1 MTALAEKMRWDIAQ
15 LVENTDPDW
24 ITSKLEEMVEAANG
38 LARRYRGKIKDLDA
52 KGLLALLT
60 ARDDFSL
67 RYEGVTEYSSLRYS
81 ADSTDAVSK
90 RLNEALKKAGTRA
103 GQALAF
109 MEIELGDLL
118 KAKPGLVTDTN
129 LQEYK
134 HFLERIVRRIP
145 HVMTEELEKIT
156 MSKDQN
162 GVSAWSQ
169 LQGDWLG
176 TRTFKI
182 MIDGVEKTMP
192 YGEIISLYQSTNREL
207 RKESNRVVY
216 DGLGRDDQLWASA
229 IRSICGD
236 HLQMCEWRKYP
247 APMTQSI
254 IDNDVEQ
261 AAIDALMRTMEG
273 SVEAYRRY
281 LRLKAKFM
289 GLEKLGNWDIVAP
302 LPGVPEKKYT
312 WEESRKE
319 VVSAYRSFD
328 PEWAGWVDEM
338 YGRRHIDAEVRNG
351 KRSGAF
357 CASWLAGKSAWVL
370 QSFNGQMGDV
380 YTQAHELGHAVH
392 AYLGSRHQKPSNYE
406 IGSCIAETASVFG
419 ELLLTDRL
427 LAEAKTREE
436 KRAILATVLDEFG
449 MAAYQ
454 VSARVFFEQG
464 MYDAI
469 KEGKFLDGET
479 VSSLW
484 TAGRDKIYGDAIEWL
499 PEMKWE
505 WTMKPHYYI
514 PNYRFYNYPYVYAQL
529 FVFALYRLYKE
540 QGLAFVPKLRT
551 LLAAGSSRS
560 PTELAKDVGFDVTS
574 EDFWRK
580 GMQQFEDFV
589 GQLEATL

>member
-1 MTALAEKMRWDIAQ
+1 MAEKIRWDIAQ

-24 ITSKLEEMVEAANG
+24 ITGKLEEMVKYASG
-38 LARRYRGKIKDLDA
+38 LAEKYRGRIKDLDA
-52 KGLLALLT
+52 PGLLVLLE

-67 RYEGVTEYSSLRYS
+67 MYEGVMEYSSLKYS

-90 RLNEALKKAGTRA
+90 RLNEAARKAGTRA
-103 GQALAF
+103 GQTLAF
-109 MEIELGDLL
+109 MEIELGGLL
-118 KAKPGLVTDTN
+118 KAKPDLVVDPR
-129 LQEYK
+129 LHEYK

-145 HVMTEELEKIT
+145 HVMTEELEKLT

-176 TRTFKI
+176 TRSFRITV
-182 MIDGVEKTMP
+182 DGVEKTMP
-192 YGEIISLYQSTNREL
+192 YGEIISLYQSPDRALRREA
-207 RKESNRVVY
+207 NRVVY
-216 DGLGRDDQLWASA
+216 DSLGEDDQLWASA

-247 APMTQSI
+247 TPMTQSLV
-254 IDNDVEQ
+254 DNDVEQ
-261 AAIDALMRTMEG
+261 EAIDALMRTMEANVG
-273 SVEAYRRY
+273 SYRRY
-281 LRLKAKFM
+281 LRLKARLM
-289 GLEKLGNWDIVAP
+289 DLDKLGNWDIVAP
-302 LPGVPEKKYT
+302 LPGAPEKKYT
-312 WEESRKE
+312 WEESRVE
-319 VVSAYRSFD
+319 VFAAYTGFD
-328 PEWAGWVDEM
+328 AEWGRWVDEM
-338 YGRRHIDAEVRNG
+338 YGRRHIDGEVRNG

-357 CASWLAGKSAWVL
+357 CSSWLSGKSAWVL

-427 LAEAKTREE
+427 LAEAKTTGER
-436 KRAILATVLDEFG
+436 RAILATVLDEFG

-454 VSARVFFEQG
+454 VSARVFFEQS

-469 KEGKFLDGET
+469 KDGRFLDGDT
-479 VSSLW
+479 VSGLW
-484 TAGRDKIYGDAIEWL
+484 VAGRDRIYGDAVEWL
-499 PEMKWE
+499 SEMKWE
-505 WTMKPHYYI
+505 WTMKLHYYI

-540 QGLAFVPKLRT
+540 QGKTFVPKMRA
-551 LLAAGSSRS
+551 LLSAGSSKS
-560 PTELAKDVGFDVTS
+560 PTELAKEVGFDVTS

-580 GMQQFEDFV
+580 GIQQFEEFV
-589 GQLEATL
+589 DQLETTI

>member
-1 MTALAEKMRWDIAQ
+1 MAEKMRWDIAQ
-15 LVENTDPDW
+15 LVENIDPDW
-24 ITSKLEEMVEAANG
+24 ITDKLEEMVKTANG
-38 LARRYRGKIKDLDA
+38 IAEKYKGKIKDFDA
-52 KGLLALLT
+52 TGLLALLES
-60 ARDDFSL
+60 RDDFSI
-67 RYEGVTEYSSLRYS
+67 RYEGVMEYSSLRYS

-90 RLNEALKKAGTRA
+90 RLNEAVKKAGTRA

-109 MEIELGDLL
+109 MEIELGGLL
-118 KAKPGLVTDTN
+118 KTQPSLVTDPK
-129 LQEYK
+129 LHEYK

-145 HVMTEELEKIT
+145 HVMTEELEKLT

-176 TRTFKI
+176 TRSFKI
-182 MIDGVEKTMP
+182 KVDNIEKTMP
-192 YGEIISLYQSTNREL
+192 YGEIISLYQSPNREL
-207 RKESNRVVY
+207 RKEANRVVY

-247 APMTQSI
+247 IPMTQSL

-261 AAIDALMRTMEG
+261 EAIDALMRTMEA
-273 SVEAYRRY
+273 SVGAYRRY
-281 LRLKAKFM
+281 LHLKARLM
-289 GLEKLGNWDIVAP
+289 GLDKLGNWDIVAP
-302 LPGVPEKKYT
+302 LPEAPEKKYT
-312 WEESRKE
+312 WEESRME
-319 VVSAYRSFD
+319 VVAAYKSFD
-328 PEWAGWVDEM
+328 TEWAEWVDEM
-338 YGRRHIDAEVRNG
+338 YERRHIDAEVRNG

-427 LAEAKTREE
+427 LAEAKTKEE

-454 VSARVFFEQG
+454 VSARVFFEQN

-469 KEGKFLDGET
+469 KEGKFLDGDT
-479 VSSLW
+479 VSGLW
-484 TAGRDKIYGDAIEWL
+484 TAGRDRIYGDAVEWL
-499 PEMKWE
+499 PEMRWE

-514 PNYRFYNYPYVYAQL
+514 PNNRFYNYPYVYAQL

-540 QGLAFVPKLRT
+540 QGKAFVPKMKT

-560 PTELAKDVGFDVTS
+560 PTELAKEVGFDVTR
-574 EDFWRK
+574 EDFWQK
-580 GMQQFEDFV
+580 GIQQFEVFV
-589 GQLEATL
+589 TQLEDTIDR

>member
-1 MTALAEKMRWDIAQ
+1 MEKMQWDIAQ
-15 LVENTDPDW
+15 LVENTDPEW
-24 ITSKLEEMVEAANG
+24 ITGKLEEMVEAANG
-38 LARRYRGKIKDLDA
+38 LAGKYRGRIRDLDA
-52 KGLLALLT
+52 QGLLALLE

-90 RLNEALKKAGTRA
+90 RLNEAVKKAGTRA

-109 MEIELGDLL
+109 MEIELGGLL
-118 KAKPGLVTDTN
+118 KAKPELVIDPK
-129 LQEYK
+129 LQEYR

-145 HVMTEELEKIT
+145 HVMTEELEKLT

-176 TRTFKI
+176 TRGFKI
-182 MIDGVEKTMP
+182 TVDGVEKTMP
-192 YGEIISLYQSTNREL
+192 YGEIISLYQSPNRAL
-207 RKESNRVVY
+207 RKEANRVVY

-247 APMTQSI
+247 TPMTQSL

-261 AAIDALMRTMEG
+261 EAIDALMRTMEG
-273 SVEAYRRY
+273 NVSAYRRY
-281 LRLKAKFM
+281 LRLKARLM
-289 GLEKLGNWDIVAP
+289 GLDKLGNWDIVAP
-302 LPGVPEKKYT
+302 LPGAPEKKYT
-312 WEESRKE
+312 WDESREE

-328 PEWAGWVDEM
+328 EEWAGWVDEM

-406 IGSCIAETASVFG
+406 IGSCVAETASVFG

-427 LAEAKTREE
+427 LAEAKTKEE
-436 KRAILATVLDEFG
+436 RRAILATVLDEFG

-454 VSARVFFEQG
+454 VSARVFFEQS

-484 TAGRDKIYGDAIEWL
+484 TAGRDKIYGDAVEWL

-540 QGLAFVPKLRT
+540 QGKEFVPKMKT

-560 PTELAKDVGFDVTS
+560 PTELAKEVGFDVTS
-574 EDFWRK
+574 ENFWRK
-580 GMQQFEDFV
+580 GIQQFEELVD
-589 GQLEATL
+589 QLESTM

>member
-1 MTALAEKMRWDIAQ
+1 MAEKMRWDIAQ

-24 ITSKLEEMVEAANG
+24 ITGKLEEMVKYASG
-38 LARRYRGKIKDLDA
+38 LAEKYRGRIKDLDA
-52 KGLLALLT
+52 PGLIVLLA

-67 RYEGVTEYSSLRYS
+67 MYEGVIEYSSLKYS

-90 RLNEALKKAGTRA
+90 RLNEAARKAGTRA

-109 MEIELGDLL
+109 MEIELGGLL
-118 KAKPGLVTDTN
+118 KANPGLVVDPR
-129 LQEYK
+129 LHEYK

-145 HVMTEELEKIT
+145 QVMTEELEKLT

-176 TRTFKI
+176 TRSFRITV
-182 MIDGVEKTMP
+182 DGVEKTMP
-192 YGEIISLYQSTNREL
+192 YGEIISLYQSPDRALRREA
-207 RKESNRVVY
+207 NRVVY
-216 DGLGRDDQLWASA
+216 DSLGEDDQLWASA

-247 APMTQSI
+247 TPMTQSLV
-254 IDNDVEQ
+254 DNDVEQ
-261 AAIDALMRTMEG
+261 EAIDALMRTMEANVG
-273 SVEAYRRY
+273 SYRRY
-281 LRLKAKFM
+281 LRLKARLM
-289 GLEKLGNWDIVAP
+289 DLDKLGNWDIVAP
-302 LPGVPEKKYT
+302 LPGAPEKKYT
-312 WEESRKE
+312 WEESRVE
-319 VVSAYRSFD
+319 VVAAYTGFD
-328 PEWAGWVDEM
+328 AEWGRWVDEM
-338 YGRRHIDAEVRNG
+338 YGRRHIDGEVRNG

-357 CASWLAGKSAWVL
+357 CSSWLSGKSAWVL

-427 LAEAKTREE
+427 LAEAKTTGER
-436 KRAILATVLDEFG
+436 RAILATVLDEFG

-454 VSARVFFEQG
+454 VSARVFFEQT

-469 KEGKFLDGET
+469 KDGRFLDGDT
-479 VSSLW
+479 VSGLW
-484 TAGRDKIYGDAIEWL
+484 VAGRDRIYGDAVEWL
-499 PEMKWE
+499 SEMKWE
-505 WTMKPHYYI
+505 WTMKLHYYI

-540 QGLAFVPKLRT
+540 QGKTFVPKMRA
-551 LLAAGSSRS
+551 LLSAGSSKS
-560 PTELAKDVGFDVTS
+560 PTELAKEVGFDVTN

-580 GMQQFEDFV
+580 GIQQFEEFV
-589 GQLEATL
+589 DQLETTI

>member
-1 MTALAEKMRWDIAQ
+1 MRWDITQ
-15 LVENTDPDW
+15 LVENIEPDW
-24 ITSKLEEMVEAANG
+24 ITGKLDEMVKVANE
-38 LARRYRGKIKDLDA
+38 LAEKYRGKIKDLDA
-52 KGLLALLT
+52 PGLLVLLES
-60 ARDDFSL
+60 RDNFSL
-67 RYEGVTEYSSLRYS
+67 RYEGVAEYCSLKYS

-90 RLNEALKKAGTRA
+90 RLNEAVKKAGTKT

-109 MEIELGDLL
+109 MEIELGGLL
-118 KAKPGLVTDTN
+118 KTKPRLVTDPK
-129 LQEYK
+129 LHEYR

-145 HVMTEELEKIT
+145 HIMTEELEKLT

-162 GVSAWSQ
+162 GVAAWSQ

-182 MIDGVEKTMP
+182 TVENVEKTMP
-192 YGEIISLYQSTNREL
+192 YGEIISLYQSPNREL
-207 RKESNRVVY
+207 RREANRVVY
-216 DGLGRDDQLWASA
+216 DDLGRDDQLWASA

-236 HLQMCEWRKYP
+236 HLQMCEWRKYSN
-247 APMTQSI
+247 PMTQSL

-261 AAIDALMRTMEG
+261 EAIDALMRTMEASVG
-273 SVEAYRRY
+273 SYRRY
-281 LRLKAKFM
+281 LYLKARLM
-289 GLEKLGNWDIVAP
+289 GLDKLSNWDIVAP
-302 LPGVPEKKYT
+302 LPGAPEKKYT
-312 WEESRKE
+312 WEESRME
-319 VVSAYRSFD
+319 VVAAYKSFD
-328 PEWAGWVDEM
+328 AEWAEWVDEM
-338 YGRRHIDAEVRNG
+338 YGRRHIDGEVRNG

-357 CASWLAGKSAWVL
+357 CSSWLAGKSAWVL

-427 LAEAKTREE
+427 LAKAKTKEE
-436 KRAILATVLDEFG
+436 RRTILATVLDEFG

-469 KEGKFLDGET
+469 KAGKFLDGET
-479 VSSLW
+479 VSDLW

-529 FVFALYRLYKE
+529 FVFTLYRLYKE
-540 QGLAFVPKLRT
+540 QGKAFVPKMKT

-560 PTELAKDVGFDVTS
+560 PTELAQEVGFDVTK

-580 GMQQFEDFV
+580 GIQQFEVFV
-589 GQLEATL
+589 DQLEATSDR

>member
-1 MTALAEKMRWDIAQ
+1 MAEKMRWDIAQ
-15 LVENTDPDW
+15 LIENTDPDW
-24 ITSKLEEMVEAANG
+24 ITSKLEEMVESANG
-38 LARRYRGKIKDLDA
+38 LARKYRGKINDLDA
-52 KGLLALLT
+52 KGLLALLE

-67 RYEGVTEYSSLRYS
+67 KYEGVTEYTSLKYS

-90 RLNEALKKAGTRA
+90 RLNEAVKKSGTKA

-109 MEIELGDLL
+109 MEIELGVLL
-118 KAKPGLVTDTN
+118 KVKPGLVTDPV
-129 LQEYK
+129 LHEYR

-145 HVMTEELEKIT
+145 HVMTEELEKLT

-182 MIDGVEKTMP
+182 TIDGVEKTMP
-192 YGEIISLYQSTNREL
+192 YGEIISLYQSPDREL
-207 RKESNRVVY
+207 RKEANRVVY

-236 HLQMCEWRKYP
+236 HLQMCEWRKYE
-247 APMTQSI
+247 APITQSL

-261 AAIDALMRTMEG
+261 AAINALMRTMEE
-273 SVEAYRRY
+273 SVGAYHRY
-281 LRLKAKFM
+281 LRLKAKLM

-338 YGRRHIDAEVRNG
+338 YERRHVDAEVRNG

-357 CASWLAGKSAWVL
+357 CASWLSGKSAWVL

-419 ELLLTDRL
+419 ELLLTDKL
-427 LAEAKTREE
+427 LAEAKTKEE
-436 KRAILATVLDEFG
+436 SRTILATVLDEFG

-464 MYDAI
+464 MYEAI

-479 VSSLW
+479 VSDLW
-484 TAGRDKIYGDAIEWL
+484 TEGRDKIYGDAVDWL

-529 FVFALYRLYKE
+529 FVFALYCLYKE
-540 QGLAFVPKLRT
+540 QGGAFVPKMKT

-560 PTELAKDVGFDVTS
+560 PTELAEDIGFDVTS

-580 GMQQFEDFV
+580 GIQQFEAFV
-589 GQLEATL
+589 DQLEAAIDC

>member
-1 MTALAEKMRWDIAQ
+1 MAEKMRWDIAQ

-24 ITSKLEEMVEAANG
+24 IIGKLEEMVKAANS
-38 LARRYRGKIKDLDA
+38 LAEKYRGRIKDLDA
-52 KGLLALLT
+52 PGLLALLES
-60 ARDDFSL
+60 RDDFSL
-67 RYEGVTEYSSLRYS
+67 RYEGVMEYSSLRYS

-90 RLNEALKKAGTRA
+90 RLNEAAKKAGTRA

-109 MEIELGDLL
+109 MEIELGGLL
-118 KAKPGLVTDTN
+118 KAKPGLVSEPR
-129 LQEYK
+129 LHEYR

-145 HVMTEELEKIT
+145 YVMTEELEKLT

-176 TRTFKI
+176 TRSFRITV
-182 MIDGVEKTMP
+182 DGVEKTTP
-192 YGEIISLYQSTNREL
+192 YGEIISLYQSPDRALRREA
-207 RKESNRVVY
+207 NRVVY
-216 DGLGRDDQLWASA
+216 GGLGGDDQLWAST

-247 APMTQSI
+247 TAMTQSL

-261 AAIDALMRTMEG
+261 GAIDALMCTMEASVG
-273 SVEAYRRY
+273 SYRRY
-281 LRLKAKFM
+281 LRLKARLM
-289 GLEKLGNWDIVAP
+289 GLDKLGNWDMVAP

-312 WEESRKE
+312 WEESRGE
-319 VVSAYRSFD
+319 VVAAYAGFD
-328 PEWAGWVDEM
+328 AEWGRWVDEM
-338 YGRRHIDAEVRNG
+338 YLRRHIDGEVRNG

-392 AYLGSRHQKPSNYE
+392 AYLGSRNQKTSNYE

-436 KRAILATVLDEFG
+436 RQAILATVLDEFG

-454 VSARVFFEQG
+454 VSARVFFEQD

-469 KEGKFLDGET
+469 KEGRFLDGET
-479 VSSLW
+479 VSALW
-484 TAGRDKIYGDAIEWL
+484 TAGRDRIYGDAVEWL

-540 QGLAFVPKLRT
+540 QGEAFVPKMRA

-560 PTELAKDVGFDVTS
+560 PTELAEELGFDVTK

-580 GMQQFEDFV
+580 GIQQFDEFAD
-589 GQLEATL
+589 QLEATINK

>member
-1 MTALAEKMRWDIAQ
+1 MAEKMRWDIAQ

-24 ITSKLEEMVEAANG
+24 IIGKLEEMVKAANG
-38 LARRYRGKIKDLDA
+38 LAEKYRGRIKDLDA
-52 KGLLALLT
+52 PGLLALLES
-60 ARDDFSL
+60 RDDFSL
-67 RYEGVTEYSSLRYS
+67 RYEGVMEYSSLRYS

-90 RLNEALKKAGTRA
+90 RLNEAAKKAGTRA

-109 MEIELGDLL
+109 MEIELGGLL
-118 KAKPGLVTDTN
+118 KAKPGLVSEPR
-129 LQEYK
+129 LHEYR

-145 HVMTEELEKIT
+145 YVMTEELEKLT

-176 TRTFKI
+176 TRSFRITV
-182 MIDGVEKTMP
+182 DGVEKTMP
-192 YGEIISLYQSTNREL
+192 YGEIISLYQSPDRALRREA
-207 RKESNRVVY
+207 NRVVY
-216 DGLGRDDQLWASA
+216 GGLGGDDQLWASA

-247 APMTQSI
+247 TAMTQSL

-261 AAIDALMRTMEG
+261 GAIDALMRTMEASVG
-273 SVEAYRRY
+273 SYRRY
-281 LRLKAKFM
+281 LRLKARLM
-289 GLEKLGNWDIVAP
+289 GLDKLGNWDMAAP

-312 WEESRKE
+312 WEESRGE
-319 VVSAYRSFD
+319 VVAAYAGFD
-328 PEWAGWVDEM
+328 AEWGRWVDEM
-338 YGRRHIDAEVRNG
+338 YLRRHIDGEVRNG

-392 AYLGSRHQKPSNYE
+392 AYLGGRNQKPSNYE

-436 KRAILATVLDEFG
+436 RQAILATVLDEFG

-454 VSARVFFEQG
+454 VSARVFFERG

-469 KEGKFLDGET
+469 KEGRFLDGET
-479 VSSLW
+479 VSALW
-484 TAGRDKIYGDAIEWL
+484 TAGRDRIYGDAVEWL

-540 QGLAFVPKLRT
+540 QGEAFVPKMRV

-560 PTELAKDVGFDVTS
+560 PTDLAEELGFDVTK

-580 GMQQFEDFV
+580 GIQQFDEFAD
-589 GQLEATL
+589 QLEATINK

>member
-1 MTALAEKMRWDIAQ
+1 MAEKMRWDIAQ

-24 ITSKLEEMVEAANG
+24 ITGKLEDMVKSANG
-38 LARRYRGKIKDLDA
+38 LADKYRGRIKDLDA
-52 KGLLALLT
+52 PGLLALLES
-60 ARDDFSL
+60 RDDFSL
-67 RYEGVTEYSSLRYS
+67 RYEGVMEYSSLMYS
-81 ADSTDAVSK
+81 ADSTDAISK
-90 RLNEALKKAGTRA
+90 KLNEAIKKAGTRA

-109 MEIELGDLL
+109 MEIELGSLL
-118 KAKPGLVTDTN
+118 KAKPGLVTDPK
-129 LQEYK
+129 LHEYR
-134 HFLERIVRRIP
+134 HFLERVVRRIP
-145 HVMTEELEKIT
+145 HVMTEELEKLT

-176 TRTFKI
+176 TRTFRI
-182 MIDGVEKTMP
+182 TVNGIEKTMP
-192 YGEIISLYQSTNREL
+192 YGEIISLYQNPDRALRREA
-207 RKESNRVVY
+207 NRVVY

-247 APMTQSI
+247 TSMTQSL

-261 AAIDALMRTMEG
+261 EAIDALMRTMEE
-273 SVEAYRRY
+273 SVSAYRRY
-281 LRLKAKFM
+281 LRLKARLM
-289 GLEKLGNWDIVAP
+289 GLNKLGNWDIVAP
-302 LPGVPEKKYT
+302 LPGAPEKKYT

-319 VVSAYRSFD
+319 VVAAYRSFD

-338 YGRRHIDAEVRNG
+338 YEHRHIDAEVRNG

-427 LAEAKTREE
+427 LSEAKTKEE

-454 VSARVFFEQG
+454 VSARVFFEQS

-469 KEGKFLDGET
+469 KTGKFLDGET
-479 VSSLW
+479 VSGLW
-484 TAGRDKIYGDAIEWL
+484 TTGRDKIYGDAIEWL

-540 QGLAFVPKLRT
+540 QGKAFVPKMRT
-551 LLAAGSSRS
+551 ILSAGSSRS
-560 PTELAKDVGFDVTS
+560 PTELAKEVGFDVAR

-580 GMQQFEDFV
+580 GIQQFEVFV
-589 GQLEATL
+589 DQLKATIDN

>member
-1 MTALAEKMRWDIAQ
+1 MRWDIAQ
-15 LVENTDPDW
+15 LIENTDPDW
-24 ITSKLEEMVEAANG
+24 ITSKLEEMVESANG
-38 LARRYRGKIKDLDA
+38 LARKYRGKINDLDA
-52 KGLLALLT
+52 KGLLALLE

-67 RYEGVTEYSSLRYS
+67 KYEGVTEYTSLKYS

-90 RLNEALKKAGTRA
+90 RLNEAVKKSGTKA

-109 MEIELGDLL
+109 MEIELGVLL
-118 KAKPGLVTDTN
+118 KVKPGLVTDPV
-129 LQEYK
+129 LHEYR

-145 HVMTEELEKIT
+145 HVMTEELEKLT

-182 MIDGVEKTMP
+182 TIDGVEKTMP
-192 YGEIISLYQSTNREL
+192 YGEIISLYQSPDREL
-207 RKESNRVVY
+207 RKEANRVVY

-236 HLQMCEWRKYP
+236 HLQMCEWRKYE
-247 APMTQSI
+247 APITQSL

-261 AAIDALMRTMEG
+261 AAINALMRTMEE
-273 SVEAYRRY
+273 SVGAYHRY
-281 LRLKAKFM
+281 LRLKAKLM

-338 YGRRHIDAEVRNG
+338 YERRHVDAEVRNG

-357 CASWLAGKSAWVL
+357 CASWLSGKSAWVL

-419 ELLLTDRL
+419 ELLLTDKL
-427 LAEAKTREE
+427 LAEAKTKEE
-436 KRAILATVLDEFG
+436 SRTILATVLDEFG

-464 MYDAI
+464 MYEAI

-479 VSSLW
+479 VSDLW
-484 TAGRDKIYGDAIEWL
+484 TEGRDKIYGDAVDWL

-529 FVFALYRLYKE
+529 FVFALYCLYKE
-540 QGLAFVPKLRT
+540 QGGAFVPKMKT

-560 PTELAKDVGFDVTS
+560 PTELAEDIGFDVTS

-580 GMQQFEDFV
+580 GIQQFEAFV
-589 GQLEATL
+589 DQLEAAIDC

>member
-1 MTALAEKMRWDIAQ
+1 MAEKMRWDIAQ

-24 ITSKLEEMVEAANG
+24 ITGKLEEMVKYASG
-38 LARRYRGKIKDLDA
+38 LAEKYRGRIKDLDA
-52 KGLLALLT
+52 PGLIVLLA

-67 RYEGVTEYSSLRYS
+67 MYEGVIEYSSLKYS

-90 RLNEALKKAGTRA
+90 RLNEAARKAGTRA

-109 MEIELGDLL
+109 MEIELGGLL
-118 KAKPGLVTDTN
+118 KANPGLVVDPR
-129 LQEYK
+129 LHEYK

-145 HVMTEELEKIT
+145 HVMTEELEKLT

-176 TRTFKI
+176 TRSFRITV
-182 MIDGVEKTMP
+182 DGVEKTMP
-192 YGEIISLYQSTNREL
+192 YGEIISLYQSPDRALRREA
-207 RKESNRVVY
+207 NRVVY
-216 DGLGRDDQLWASA
+216 DSLGEDDQLWASA
-229 IRSICGD
+229 IRSICRD

-247 APMTQSI
+247 TPMTQSLV
-254 IDNDVEQ
+254 DNDVEQ
-261 AAIDALMRTMEG
+261 EAIDALMRTMEANVG
-273 SVEAYRRY
+273 SYRRY
-281 LRLKAKFM
+281 LRLKARLM
-289 GLEKLGNWDIVAP
+289 DLDKLGNWDIVAP
-302 LPGVPEKKYT
+302 LPGAPEKKYT
-312 WEESRKE
+312 WEESRVK
-319 VVSAYRSFD
+319 VVAAYTGFD
-328 PEWAGWVDEM
+328 AEWGRWVDEM
-338 YGRRHIDAEVRNG
+338 YGRRHIDGEVRNG

-357 CASWLAGKSAWVL
+357 CSSWLSGKSAWVL

-427 LAEAKTREE
+427 LAEAKTTGER
-436 KRAILATVLDEFG
+436 RAILATVLDEFG

-454 VSARVFFEQG
+454 VSARVFFEQS

-469 KEGKFLDGET
+469 KDGRFLDGDT
-479 VSSLW
+479 VSGLW
-484 TAGRDKIYGDAIEWL
+484 VAGRDRVYGDAVEWL
-499 PEMKWE
+499 SEMKWE
-505 WTMKPHYYI
+505 WTMKLHYYI

-540 QGLAFVPKLRT
+540 QGKTFVPKMRA
-551 LLAAGSSRS
+551 LLSAGSSKS
-560 PTELAKDVGFDVTS
+560 PTELAKEVGFDVTS

-580 GMQQFEDFV
+580 GIQQFEEFV
-589 GQLEATL
+589 DQLETTI